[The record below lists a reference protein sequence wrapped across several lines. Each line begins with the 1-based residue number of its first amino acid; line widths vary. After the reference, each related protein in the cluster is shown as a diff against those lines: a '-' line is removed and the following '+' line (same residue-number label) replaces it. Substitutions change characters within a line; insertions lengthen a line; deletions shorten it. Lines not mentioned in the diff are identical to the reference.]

1 MKRVQIIREDFRSGF
16 EENMNKAIQEAEEAG
31 CIPDKIKIWRSGSYY
46 YGYIIIK
53 FP

>member
-16 EENMNKAIQEAEEAG
+16 EENMNKALQEIEEAG
-31 CIPDKIKIWRSGSYY
+31 CIPEKIKIWKDNTYY
-46 YGYIIIK
+46 HGYIIIK